1 MKNIYEDIDS
11 INDMKFKSLMDKKR
25 KVLTAVG
32 KKYELK
38 FFDYQLIN
46 DDNQVNKEYALICRF
61 TSPITEDEFISMI
74 YKSFNCLE
82 KFNHHFVIALKKVSH
97 IEDIHEARV
106 IVGVTNVSGLF
117 YKSGSIVNLLKNKK
131 TPHIMRGE

>member
-1 MKNIYEDIDS
+1 MKNIYEEIDS
-11 INDMKFKSLMDKKR
+11 INDKKFKSLMDKKQ

-32 KKYELK
+32 KKYKLK

-46 DDNQVNKEYALICRF
+46 DDNQINKEYALICRF
-61 TSPITEDEFISMI
+61 KSPITEDEFIEVLN
-74 YKSFNCLE
+74 KSFNCLE
-82 KFNHHFVIALKKVSH
+82 SFNHNFVIALKKVSH

-117 YKSGSIVNLLKNKK
+117 YKKGSIVNLIKNKK
-131 TPHIMRGE
+131 PPLISRG